1 MERQSYITRRFTQIL
16 KETISE
22 KADELMGRLKF
33 NPPGTSFD
41 YVQEE
46 KGMCNECGKPY
57 TMMEG
62 EKGDVCECGDPY
74 SIEVKERLVGGQRRL
89 DKNKN
94 NRIDSEDFR
103 MLRKS
108 KKKEMREYTMGDD
121 KLEVV
126 KPYGDMST
134 DSPKIKPGE
143 KNQVKNVGFDYQK
156 KVAKQFDDYELQEG
170 TIYELEV
177 SENFLKRIF
186 GKNKEEE
193 ASMETPK
200 SGKNQVGF
208 DYDPTDWD
216 PNTMMSRS
224 DMDREN
230 EAFRKRKENPQPVK
244 NQPRKK
250 SSSMSPEAEKMDK
263 EYGGLAS
270 VMGVDPR
277 EAQRLSDMWR
287 GETNE
292 TETDES
298 REFAYAAMMAKK
310 KGKKTFDLDGET
322 FDVKESYITEKWKG
336 DVDVKQTGEYSDMS
350 IEELNAAI
358 KKQKAKNDKSK
369 EDGKKVSHADRTK
382 MSQLYFAKR
391 SKQGWK
397 GKGKAKVDET
407 YYRIK
412 IDGEMATFSEN
423 EMIDIIEGIVKEEK
437 SSNIKRGTEPN
448 GYAEYEKA
456 HKTDGKNEDKYFK
469 DLAKKMN
476 NYIKDGSKQKK
487 FDTNPKQF
495 PKGNGELGE
504 MDKKAYKIDQEGTDY
519 NYEVAG
525 LNIPDYDE
533 SKPKKET
540 IEKQIKGSSTNG
552 NDQSYANA
560 VNTGVNDKFAEY
572 FENDQLAKWKD
583 ESYGRVPSPVY
594 ADNPNSKGKG
604 KGKTKLKEEFS
615 RMQELMGYTKKTQ

>member
-1 MERQSYITRRFTQIL
+1 MERKSYITRRFTQIL
-16 KETISE
+16 KETINE
-22 KADELMGRLKF
+22 KAEELMGKLKF

-41 YVQEE
+41 YVQEDDDS
-46 KGMCNECGKPY
+46 N
-57 TMMEG
+57 
-62 EKGDVCECGDPY
+62 Y
-74 SIEVKERLVGGQRRL
+74 SEVKERLVGGQKKL

-94 NRIDSEDFR
+94 NRIDSEDFA

-108 KKKEMREYTMGDD
+108 KKRDMKEYTMGDD
-121 KLEVV
+121 AIEDV
-126 KPYGDMST
+126 KPYDDITST
-134 DSPKIKPGE
+134 DSPNIKPNK

-170 TIYELEV
+170 EQIYELEV

-186 GKNKEEE
+186 GKKEEE
-193 ASMETPK
+193 ETPPKAK
-200 SGKNQVGF
+200 SQVAW
-208 DYDPTDWD
+208 DNYDPSDWD
-216 PNTMMSRS
+216 HNTGMPRS
-224 DMDREN
+224 AMVDIDD
-230 EAFRKRKENPQPVK
+230 AWRKRDEELKNRKPEN
-244 NQPRKK
+244 NQPREK
-250 SSSMSPEAEKMDK
+250 SEKEK
-263 EYGGLAS
+263 EYEKEFERLNREYGAEAS
-270 VMGVDPR
+270 VLGIDPR
-277 EAQRLSDMWR
+277 EVEAMHVRQSKSNELD
-287 GETNE
+287 E

-358 KKQKAKNDKSK
+358 KKQKAKNDKTMES
-369 EDGKKVSHADRTK
+369 GKKVSHTDKTK

-391 SKQGWK
+391 AKQGWK

-412 IDGEMATFSEN
+412 VNGEMATFSEN

-437 SSNIKRGTEPN
+437 SNNIKRGKEPN
-448 GYAEYEKA
+448 GYAEYERA
-456 HKTDGKNEDKYFK
+456 HKADGKEADKYFK

-476 NYIKDGSKQKK
+476 NYIKDGSKQTK

-504 MDKKAYKIDQEGTDY
+504 MDKKAYEIDQEGTDY
-519 NYEVAG
+519 NYEVGG
-525 LNIPDYDE
+525 LNIPDYDQI
-533 SKPKKET
+533 KPKKET

-594 ADNPNSKGKG
+594 DESPKSVGKNKG
-604 KGKTKLKEEFS
+604 KLKEEFD
-615 RMQELMGYTKKTQ
+615 RIQHLMGYSKKTQ

>member
-94 NRIDSEDFR
+94 NRIDSEDFK
-103 MLRKS
+103 MLGKS

-156 KVAKQFDDYELQEG
+156 KVAEQFDDYELQEE

-277 EAQRLSDMWR
+277 EAQRLSDMMR

-298 REFAYAAMMAKK
+298 REFAYADRMAKK
-310 KGKKTFDLDGET
+310 KGDKTFKLGNET
-322 FDVKESYITEKWKG
+322 FNVKGNS
-336 DVDVKQTGEYSDMS
+336 
-350 IEELNAAI
+350 
-358 KKQKAKNDKSK
+358 
-369 EDGKKVSHADRTK
+369 
-382 MSQLYFAKR
+382 
-391 SKQGWK
+391 
-397 GKGKAKVDET
+397 KVDET

-412 IDGEMATFSEN
+412 VDGEMATFSEN
-423 EMIDIIEGIVKEEK
+423 EMIDIIESIVKEEK

-456 HKTDGKNEDKYFK
+456 HKADGKNEDKYFK

-504 MDKKAYKIDQEGTDY
+504 MDKKAYEIDQEGTDY

-604 KGKTKLKEEFS
+604 KGKGKGKTKLKEEFS

>member
-1 MERQSYITRRFTQIL
+1 MERQSYITRRFTEIL

-22 KADELMGRLKF
+22 KADELMGKLKF

-46 KGMCNECGKPY
+46 
-57 TMMEG
+57 
-62 EKGDVCECGDPY
+62 GDPY
-74 SIEVKERLVGGQRRL
+74 STEVKEKLVGGQKRL

-94 NRIDSEDFR
+94 NRIDSEDFA

-121 KLEVV
+121 AIEDV
-126 KPYGDMST
+126 KPYDDITST
-134 DSPKIKPGE
+134 DSHKIRPGK

-156 KVAKQFDDYELQEG
+156 KVAKQFDDYELQE
-170 TIYELEV
+170 
-177 SENFLKRIF
+177 
-186 GKNKEEE
+186 
-193 ASMETPK
+193 
-200 SGKNQVGF
+200 Q
-208 DYDPTDWD
+208 
-216 PNTMMSRS
+216 
-224 DMDREN
+224 
-230 EAFRKRKENPQPVK
+230 
-244 NQPRKK
+244 
-250 SSSMSPEAEKMDK
+250 
-263 EYGGLAS
+263 
-270 VMGVDPR
+270 
-277 EAQRLSDMWR
+277 

-298 REFAYAAMMAKK
+298 REFAYAARMAKK
-310 KGKKTFDLDGET
+310 KGDKTFKLGDET

-358 KKQKAKNDKSK
+358 KKQKAKNDKTMES
-369 EDGKKVSHADRTK
+369 GKKVSHADKTK

-391 SKQGWK
+391 AKQGWK

-412 IDGEMATFSEN
+412 VNGEMATFSEN

-437 SSNIKRGTEPN
+437 SSNIKRGKEPN
-448 GYAEYEKA
+448 GYAEYERA
-456 HKTDGKNEDKYFK
+456 HKEDGKEADKYLK

-504 MDKKAYKIDQEGTDY
+504 MDKKAYEIDQEGIDY
-519 NYEVAG
+519 NYEVGG
-525 LNIPDYDE
+525 LNIPDYDQI
-533 SKPKKET
+533 KPKKET

-572 FENDQLAKWKD
+572 FEKDQLAKWKD

-594 ADNPNSKGKG
+594 DESPKSVGKNKG
-604 KGKTKLKEEFS
+604 KLKEEFN
-615 RMQELMGYTKKTQ
+615 RMQQLMGYSQKTQ

>member
-41 YVQEE
+41 YVQEK

-94 NRIDSEDFR
+94 NRIDSEDFK

-156 KVAKQFDDYELQEG
+156 KVAEQFDDYELQEE

-277 EAQRLSDMWR
+277 EAQRLSDMMR

-298 REFAYAAMMAKK
+298 REFAYAARMAKK
-310 KGKKTFDLDGET
+310 KGDKTFKLGNET
-322 FDVKESYITEKWKG
+322 FNVKGNS
-336 DVDVKQTGEYSDMS
+336 
-350 IEELNAAI
+350 
-358 KKQKAKNDKSK
+358 
-369 EDGKKVSHADRTK
+369 
-382 MSQLYFAKR
+382 
-391 SKQGWK
+391 
-397 GKGKAKVDET
+397 KVDET

-412 IDGEMATFSEN
+412 VDGEMATFSEN
-423 EMIDIIEGIVKEEK
+423 EMIDIIESIVKEEK

-456 HKTDGKNEDKYFK
+456 HKADGKNEDKYFK

-504 MDKKAYKIDQEGTDY
+504 MDKKAYEIDQEGTDY

-604 KGKTKLKEEFS
+604 KGKGKGKTKLKEEFS

>member
-1 MERQSYITRRFTQIL
+1 MERQSYITRRFTEIL

-22 KADELMGRLKF
+22 KADELMGKLKF

-46 KGMCNECGKPY
+46 
-57 TMMEG
+57 
-62 EKGDVCECGDPY
+62 GDPY
-74 SIEVKERLVGGQRRL
+74 STEVKEKLVGGQKRL

-94 NRIDSEDFR
+94 NRIDSEDFA

-121 KLEVV
+121 AIEDV
-126 KPYGDMST
+126 KPYDDITST
-134 DSPKIKPGE
+134 DSPKIRPGK

-156 KVAKQFDDYELQEG
+156 KVAKQFDDYELQE
-170 TIYELEV
+170 
-177 SENFLKRIF
+177 
-186 GKNKEEE
+186 
-193 ASMETPK
+193 
-200 SGKNQVGF
+200 Q
-208 DYDPTDWD
+208 
-216 PNTMMSRS
+216 
-224 DMDREN
+224 
-230 EAFRKRKENPQPVK
+230 
-244 NQPRKK
+244 
-250 SSSMSPEAEKMDK
+250 
-263 EYGGLAS
+263 
-270 VMGVDPR
+270 
-277 EAQRLSDMWR
+277 

-298 REFAYAAMMAKK
+298 REFAYAARMAKK
-310 KGKKTFDLDGET
+310 KGDKTFKLGDET

-358 KKQKAKNDKSK
+358 KKQKAKNDKTMES
-369 EDGKKVSHADRTK
+369 GKKVSHADKTK

-391 SKQGWK
+391 AKQGWK

-412 IDGEMATFSEN
+412 VNGEMATFSEN

-437 SSNIKRGTEPN
+437 SSNIKRGKEPN
-448 GYAEYEKA
+448 GYAEYERA
-456 HKTDGKNEDKYFK
+456 HKEDGKEADKYLK

-504 MDKKAYKIDQEGTDY
+504 MDKKAYEIDQEGIDY
-519 NYEVAG
+519 NYEVGG
-525 LNIPDYDE
+525 LNIPDYDQI
-533 SKPKKET
+533 KPKKET

-572 FENDQLAKWKD
+572 FEKDQLAKWKD

-594 ADNPNSKGKG
+594 DESPKSVGKNKG
-604 KGKTKLKEEFS
+604 KLKEEFN
-615 RMQELMGYTKKTQ
+615 RMQQLMGYSQKTQ

>member
-94 NRIDSEDFR
+94 NRIDSEDFK

-156 KVAKQFDDYELQEG
+156 KVAEQFDDYELQEE

-277 EAQRLSDMWR
+277 EAQRLSDMMR

-298 REFAYAAMMAKK
+298 REFAYAARMAKK
-310 KGKKTFDLDGET
+310 KGDKTFKLGNET
-322 FDVKESYITEKWKG
+322 FNVKGNS
-336 DVDVKQTGEYSDMS
+336 
-350 IEELNAAI
+350 
-358 KKQKAKNDKSK
+358 
-369 EDGKKVSHADRTK
+369 
-382 MSQLYFAKR
+382 
-391 SKQGWK
+391 
-397 GKGKAKVDET
+397 KVDET

-412 IDGEMATFSEN
+412 VDGEMATFSEN
-423 EMIDIIEGIVKEEK
+423 EMIDIIESIVKEEK

-456 HKTDGKNEDKYFK
+456 HKADGKNEDKYFK

-504 MDKKAYKIDQEGTDY
+504 MDKKAYEIDQEGTDY

-604 KGKTKLKEEFS
+604 KGKGKGKTKLKEEFS

>member
-298 REFAYAAMMAKK
+298 REFAYAARMAKK
-310 KGKKTFDLDGET
+310 KGDKTFKLGNET
-322 FDVKESYITEKWKG
+322 FNVKG
-336 DVDVKQTGEYSDMS
+336 DS
-350 IEELNAAI
+350 
-358 KKQKAKNDKSK
+358 
-369 EDGKKVSHADRTK
+369 
-382 MSQLYFAKR
+382 
-391 SKQGWK
+391 
-397 GKGKAKVDET
+397 KVDET

-412 IDGEMATFSEN
+412 VDGEMATFSEN
-423 EMIDIIEGIVKEEK
+423 EMIDIIESIVKEEK

-456 HKTDGKNEDKYFK
+456 HKADGKNEDRYFK
-469 DLAKKMN
+469 ELAKKMN

-504 MDKKAYKIDQEGTDY
+504 MDKKAYEIDQEGTDY

>member
-22 KADELMGRLKF
+22 KADELMGKLKF

-74 SIEVKERLVGGQRRL
+74 SVEVKERLVGGQRKL
-89 DKNKN
+89 DRNKN
-94 NRIDSEDFR
+94 NRIDSEDFK

-156 KVAKQFDDYELQEG
+156 KVSKEFDDYELQEE
-170 TIYELEV
+170 TIYEIEL
-177 SENFLKRIF
+177 
-186 GKNKEEE
+186 G
-193 ASMETPK
+193 
-200 SGKNQVGF
+200 
-208 DYDPTDWD
+208 
-216 PNTMMSRS
+216 
-224 DMDREN
+224 
-230 EAFRKRKENPQPVK
+230 
-244 NQPRKK
+244 
-250 SSSMSPEAEKMDK
+250 
-263 EYGGLAS
+263 
-270 VMGVDPR
+270 
-277 EAQRLSDMWR
+277 
-287 GETNE
+287 E

-310 KGKKTFDLDGET
+310 KGKKTFDLDGKT
-322 FDVKESYITEKWKG
+322 FDVKGNS
-336 DVDVKQTGEYSDMS
+336 
-350 IEELNAAI
+350 
-358 KKQKAKNDKSK
+358 
-369 EDGKKVSHADRTK
+369 
-382 MSQLYFAKR
+382 
-391 SKQGWK
+391 
-397 GKGKAKVDET
+397 KVDET

-412 IDGEMATFSEN
+412 VDGEMATFSEN
-423 EMIDIIEGIVKEEK
+423 EMIDIIESIVKEEK
-437 SSNIKRGTEPN
+437 SNNIKRGTEPN

-456 HKTDGKNEDKYFK
+456 HKADGKNEDKYFK

-504 MDKKAYKIDQEGTDY
+504 MDKKAYEIDQEGTDY